1 MKAGFRDVNGDGALC
16 PVVSPRNPVSIT
28 RSEKKRKHGAD
39 NPRLFVFL
47 GLFGDFV
54 AGMRHILAGAC
65 YGVAS
70 AEESRR
76 AEKNDKTGERDC

>member
-1 MKAGFRDVNGDGALC
+1 MPRRVTQESGFNHSFR
-16 PVVSPRNPVSIT
+16 
-28 RSEKKRKHGAD
+28 KKRKSGAE

-70 AEESRR
+70 TEESRR
-76 AEKNDKTGERDC
+76 AEKNDKTGESDC